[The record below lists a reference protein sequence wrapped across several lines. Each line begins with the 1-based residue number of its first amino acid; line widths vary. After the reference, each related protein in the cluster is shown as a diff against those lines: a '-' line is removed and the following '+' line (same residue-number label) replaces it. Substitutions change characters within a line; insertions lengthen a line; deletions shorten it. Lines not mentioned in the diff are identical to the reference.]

1 MLGRVILAVI
11 AGVAV
16 LAPWQALQAETG
28 RGGLIN
34 GAKYNFGAEPWSIE
48 AKFHKQEVSL
58 DTAEKP
64 GTIIIS
70 TRKRYLYLVLGK
82 GRALRYGI
90 GVGRIGFKWAGVERV
105 TRKAEWPDW
114 HPPAEMVARQ
124 PYLPRF
130 MAGGPSNPLGARALY
145 LGNSIY
151 RIHGTNSPST
161 IGGRVSSGCIRMLN
175 EDVTDLYKRVNVGT
189 KVVVL
194 PDGGVRSRPVASRRN
209 TQPSEA
215 FTLYE
220 KPRSSMVN

>member
-1 MLGRVILAVI
+1 M
-11 AGVAV
+11 

-114 HPPAEMVARQ
+114 HPPKEMRRRD
-124 PYLPRF
+124 PCR
-130 MAGGPSNPLGARALY
+130 
-145 LGNSIY
+145 NS
-151 RIHGTNSPST
+151 
-161 IGGRVSSGCIRMLN
+161 
-175 EDVTDLYKRVNVGT
+175 
-189 KVVVL
+189 
-194 PDGGVRSRPVASRRN
+194 
-209 TQPSEA
+209 
-215 FTLYE
+215 
-220 KPRSSMVN
+220 

>member
-90 GVGRIGFKWAGVERV
+90 GVGRIGFKWAGIERV

-114 HPPAEMVARQ
+114 HPPKEMRRRDPTV
-124 PYLPRF
+124 PEF
-130 MAGGPSNPLGARALY
+130 MKGGPDNPLGARAMY
-145 LGNSIY
+145 LGNTEY
-151 RIHGTNSPST
+151 RIHGTAQPWT
-161 IGGRVSSGCIRMLN
+161 IGTSVSSGCIRLTN
-175 EDVTDLYKRVNVGT
+175 DDVTDLYGRVKVGA
-189 KVVVL
+189 KVIV
-194 PDGGVRSRPVASRRN
+194 
-209 TQPSEA
+209 E
-215 FTLYE
+215 
-220 KPRSSMVN
+220 